1 MQNESQRLKNH
12 KSMIKDNQDKK
23 VDLKQQIFQKNKESK
38 EIETQNAKTREL
50 ISKLRKGLDGKK

>member
-50 ISKLRKGLDGKK
+50 IGELRKGLDDKK